1 MHIRMRLRQWMSFL
15 ALVLVVL
22 LCGLTTPERLAQSVE
37 PAPVVLSL
45 PDLPASPQIASE
57 SAEPK
62 LTAEA
67 VLAMDINS
75 GFVLFQKNA
84 DAPLPPASSLKLLTA
99 LTARELFKPDEVA
112 SISAYGILD
121 SKQPLHSGLSITVE
135 ELLAALVIESNNTA
149 AYALANH
156 DPAGYTHF
164 IETMNDVAAKLGLQ
178 ETRAYNPAGF
188 DDSLS
193 RSSARDLSLL
203 IRLTMQDQLLRGML
217 SSPTRQAELADGRIL
232 ATLHNTNILLRTDSR
247 FYAGKTGTTDEAG
260 QVLVALA
267 HLNQHPVVLV
277 LMGSSDR
284 YTEMRLLADWIEG
297 RYTWVTP
304 DLSSSRPVTAGY

>member
-1 MHIRMRLRQWMSFL
+1 MRVQLRLGQWVSL
-15 ALVLVVL
+15 LGLVTVVL
-22 LCGLTTPERLAQSVE
+22 LCGLTTPEKLIQSVE
-37 PAPVVLSL
+37 PTPVLLAL
-45 PDLPASPQIASE
+45 PELPASPRVASD
-57 SAEPK
+57 SAEPS

-67 VLAMDINS
+67 VLAMDLNS
-75 GFVLFQKNA
+75 GAVLFEKNP
-84 DAPLPPASSLKLLTA
+84 DAALPPASSLKLLTA
-99 LTARELFKPDEVA
+99 LTARELFNPSEVA

-121 SKQPLHSGLSITVE
+121 SRQPLHSGLWVTIK

-164 IETMNDVAAKLGLQ
+164 IETMNGVATRLGLH

-203 IRLTMQDQLLRGML
+203 IRFAMQDELLRGML
-217 SSPTRQAELADGRIL
+217 SAPTRPMQLADGRSL
-232 ATLHNTNILLRTDSR
+232 ATLYNTNILLRTDPR

-267 HLNQHPVVLV
+267 YLNQHPVVLV
-277 LMGSSDR
+277 VMGSSDR
-284 YTEMRLLADWIEG
+284 YGEMRLLADWIEG

-304 DLSSSRPVTAGY
+304 DLGSSEPVTAGY